1 MITPKPYLS
10 WSQLTLWESAPE
22 RYKDYYLKGIGN
34 SIPLSRGVV
43 LGKDVAT
50 ALETGEETGDE
61 LRDLV
66 IAQIPRLADSE
77 REIKATIKIGKIE
90 IPLLGK
96 LDASSKDLMTIKE
109 YKTGQTKWTQKLVD
123 KQGQITMYCVIIQA
137 LTGEIPK
144 DIELVHIPTKA
155 DEDGKLELTGDII
168 IIPTERTT
176 IDILKMK
183 SRIKKAWLEIGKM
196 CEEAII

>member
-1 MITPKPYLS
+1 MITPRGYLS
-10 WSQLTLWESAPE
+10 WSQLFLWESAPE
-22 RYKDYYLKGIGN
+22 RYKDYYLDGIGN